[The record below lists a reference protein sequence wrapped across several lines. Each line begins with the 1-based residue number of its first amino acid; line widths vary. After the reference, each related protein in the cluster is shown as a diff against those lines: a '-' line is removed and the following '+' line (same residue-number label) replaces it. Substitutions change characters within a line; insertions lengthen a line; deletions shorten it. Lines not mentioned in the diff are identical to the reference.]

1 MRIEDL
7 TDKAV
12 GKHLKLLL
20 LSLMEDEELDVDA
33 QRDLLEAL
41 ILTMDDLD
49 CNDTFGTEGW
59 RHTYG
64 FAD

>member
-20 LSLMEDEELDVDA
+20 LSLMEDEELDIDA
-33 QRDLLEAL
+33 RRYILEAL
-41 ILTMDDLD
+41 ILTMNDLD
-49 CNDTFGTEGW
+49 GDDVFGTEGW
-59 RHTYG
+59 KHRYG